1 MATINNVAELLAW
14 GSTPSWV
21 ENQFN
26 RTYKS
31 GTATGTGKASN
42 GWGGSY
48 TYTYTYT
55 TYGLDSIS
63 TGSGS
68 FNSSDWDS
76 WSDPEKGSNGNKT
89 YSDGGYGIALN
100 DSSLSITQPAAQLT
114 FGTPVTDVDTDTAT
128 SASGAQLV
136 SVIDNTEGTNNL
148 TQTTSFTAEQSVS
161 SGSSVEN
168 GWSETN
174 EVSVGAEVSSEFA
187 GIGASVNTNVT
198 DSTTINSSTTS
209 DTNASDTVT
218 SSISNSY
225 TVEPG
230 YKVEVSMVYQNQEI
244 TMPYQFPVLVSGT
257 AKYSDKFGNSW
268 SIGAGDN
275 ITSSVK
281 FGAPNSK
288 YMKANSSNEG
298 VLLANGYITNIN
310 ASSFTT
316 VQTTLVSPSSSSS
329 AVAAFRSSKSSVPS
343 SASRSFNVSPHVD
356 LPTVLKDGVKVDV
369 GIHYDPTETKKAKG
383 FHLRGS
389 LFDDIIHMRAKN
401 QRVTTFS
408 GSDIVYGSKFKDI
421 IFSSG
426 DDRIFSG
433 KGNDIIKSKTGSTD
447 IDAGA
452 GRDKVEISSNGGGFD
467 DVKLGDGTDKIT
479 INLTKGDDY
488 NFVIRDL
495 SKNEHLNV
503 NSTDLITGEVF
514 GNSIE
519 VKQNGQ
525 YVGSIFGYVDD
536 FSNLSLHSA
545 TDIGLMNMRKFRT
558 TASRSSVA
566 EWKDDLIG
574 LSVFS
579 GWNSMNSKY
588 KNFVKS
594 TSKFRK
600 NSIALSKYMYDGE
613 VVDEFVDSMDSVIGK
628 KGINDMSEHV
638 SMAIS
643 KLPTDLLDYFAPDVL
658 N

>member
-21 ENQFN
+21 ENQFSM
-26 RTYKS
+26 TYKS
-31 GTATGTGKASN
+31 GTAKGYS
-42 GWGGSY
+42 GWGNQ
-48 TYTYTYT
+48 YTYT
-55 TYGLDSIS
+55 TYGPPPPDYSIS

-68 FNSSDWDS
+68 FNSSEWDS

-89 YSDGGYGIALN
+89 YSDGGYGIALD

-316 VQTTLVSPSSSSS
+316 VQTTLVSPSSSSA